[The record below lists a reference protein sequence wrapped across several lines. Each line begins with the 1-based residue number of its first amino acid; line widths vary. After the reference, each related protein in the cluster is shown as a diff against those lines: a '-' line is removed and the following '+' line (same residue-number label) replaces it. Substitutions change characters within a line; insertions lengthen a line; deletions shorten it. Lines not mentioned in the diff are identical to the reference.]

1 MMARPVQNRK
11 SRQPLQLSLAELNGA
26 AVPCFHIMNSLRSLR
41 SCLKQNISSWR
52 LPCRQTE
59 YLRVLPLLTA
69 LLRRRKRDEE
79 AKITKR
85 MFCFCS
91 VAPPLGTNL
100 LLLLFYKERL
110 VFHFLLSF
118 LSWSFALLNAFV
130 VLRLSFFCIRQILP
144 VHTVA
149 AVASHFPLVQAQNA
163 APDVIGMRPRR
174 NIIAKMF
181 EDR

>member
-1 MMARPVQNRK
+1 M
-11 SRQPLQLSLAELNGA
+11 LQGAYPGASGGGDGFLSAGKKA
-26 AVPCFHIMNSLRSLR
+26 
-41 SCLKQNISSWR
+41 SS
-52 LPCRQTE
+52 
-59 YLRVLPLLTA
+59 A
-69 LLRRRKRDEE
+69 NDLRRCFGGERERDEE

-100 LLLLFYKERL
+100 LLLLFYEERL
-110 VFHFLLSF
+110 VFHFLLS

-130 VLRLSFFCIRQILP
+130 VLRLSFFFIRQILP

-149 AVASHFPLVQAQNA
+149 AVASHFPLLVQAQNA
-163 APDVIGMRPRR
+163 APDVTKSRPRSALVTYR
-174 NIIAKMF
+174 KNV